1 MLSYDVVRGGGILFA
16 QNGDVTVAGTVVDKD
31 GEPVIGAAVYPA
43 GHLKAGVA
51 TDVDG
56 KFSLKVPKGVEEL
69 VVSALGYV
77 ERTVQVDKA
86 KRIVLEDDSQTIQE
100 TVVTGIFTRKKDS
113 FTGSV
118 QTVTADE
125 LKRVG
130 NANIIESLKNIEP
143 SLLILENLEQGSNPN
158 AMASMQIRGSSSLA
172 SATAGL
178 RSDYLNTG
186 NTPLFVVDG
195 FITTQQKVQDMD
207 MNRVQSIT
215 ILKDASAKAVY
226 GSQGANGVI
235 VIETKALTNDR
246 SLVTYTGS
254 VSVEAPDLTSY
265 NLCNAL
271 EKLEIE
277 KREGYYDVSSES
289 TSFLLLKQKLYEDRL
304 KRALEGENTYWLSK
318 PLRLGIGHKHSLGIE
333 LGSKELKGM
342 IDFGYND
349 VQGAMKGSYRKVI
362 SGDVTLSYRKDKWT
376 FRNIMGISYMNSSE
390 SPWGSFSDYAK
401 LNPYFT
407 PYDGDGNLKRVL
419 YSNVVEGTD
428 LTLGESVYNPMYNAF
443 IGGRNTSEYLEV
455 TDNFYAEYQLHPSTK
470 LVARLGVETKRE
482 QSDVFKPADHTDFMS
497 FTAEDERLRRGSYDL
512 TNGTYTRFS
521 GDVSAQFNHT
531 FNKVHDVFAT
541 AQYSIAQSSQSYVT
555 HYAEG
560 FPNSNMNN
568 ITFARQ
574 YAMDSTPTGYD
585 GINRNLGALLTGG
598 YSYGNRY
605 MADATVKANAS
616 SVFGVKNHWGLFW
629 SAGLAWNLHNETFL
643 KDASSWLKQLK
654 LRGSIGSSG
663 NQGYSSNVSLPVYR
677 YYSNSYYNGFSGA
690 SLENME
696 NPDMGWEEKMDY
708 NIAVDLRTTRLDATL
723 EAYIADTRNMV
734 FTRTLLPSSGFSSVN
749 DNLGKVR
756 NKGIE
761 ASLSYTLYRKG
772 ASYFSV
778 FGKVAFN
785 DNRIL
790 EISDELDAFNKEQQ
804 ANALLTGASAP
815 VVQYYDGMPIHSIWA
830 VHSLGIDP
838 VTGKEIYED
847 LNGSMTDVWSYANIR
862 NCGSSDPLYNGN
874 FGFNGEIKGIGLNLV
889 MSFYGGGYTY
899 NTTLLS
905 KVEGADIQN
914 NVDRRIYAGRW
925 FKPGQVVPYK
935 MGFVNQTIETRPTDR
950 FVQKNNVLNIAS
962 LSLYYEF
969 PMSFVRRLRMDRLRA
984 TLYLNDLYTFSSIE
998 IERGTGYPY
1007 ARTFSFSI
1015 NATF

>member
-86 KRIVLEDDSQTIQE
+86 KRIVPEDDSQTIQE

-158 AMASMQIRGSSSLA
+158 AMASMQIRGSSSL
-172 SATAGL
+172 STATAGL

-246 SLVTYTGS
+246 SLGTYTGS

-318 PLRLGIGHKHSLGIE
+318 PLRLGIVHKHSLGIE

-349 VQGAMKGSYRKVI
+349 VQGAMKGSYRKII
-362 SGDVTLSYRKDKWT
+362 SGDVNLSYRKDKWT
-376 FRNIMGISYMNSSE
+376 FRNIMSISYMNSSE
-390 SPWGSFSDYAK
+390 SPWGSFSDYAM

-407 PYDGDGNLKRVL
+407 PYDEDGNLKRVL

-428 LTLGESVYNPMYNAF
+428 IRLGTSVYNPMYNAF
-443 IGGRNTSEYLEV
+443 IGGKNTSEYLEV

-470 LVARLGVETKRE
+470 LVARLGVETQRD

-497 FTAEDERLRRGSYDL
+497 LTAEDDRLRRGSYDL

-541 AQYSIAQSSQSYVT
+541 VQYSIAQSSQSSVT

-598 YSYGNRY
+598 YSYDNRY

-629 SAGLAWNLHNETFL
+629 SAGLAWNLHNEAFL
-643 KDASSWLKQLK
+643 KDASS
-654 LRGSIGSSG
+654 
-663 NQGYSSNVSLPVYR
+663 
-677 YYSNSYYNGFSGA
+677 
-690 SLENME
+690 
-696 NPDMGWEEKMDY
+696 
-708 NIAVDLRTTRLDATL
+708 
-723 EAYIADTRNMV
+723 
-734 FTRTLLPSSGFSSVN
+734 
-749 DNLGKVR
+749 
-756 NKGIE
+756 
-761 ASLSYTLYRKG
+761 
-772 ASYFSV
+772 
-778 FGKVAFN
+778 
-785 DNRIL
+785 
-790 EISDELDAFNKEQQ
+790 
-804 ANALLTGASAP
+804 
-815 VVQYYDGMPIHSIWA
+815 
-830 VHSLGIDP
+830 
-838 VTGKEIYED
+838 
-847 LNGSMTDVWSYANIR
+847 
-862 NCGSSDPLYNGN
+862 
-874 FGFNGEIKGIGLNLV
+874 
-889 MSFYGGGYTY
+889 
-899 NTTLLS
+899 
-905 KVEGADIQN
+905 
-914 NVDRRIYAGRW
+914 
-925 FKPGQVVPYK
+925 
-935 MGFVNQTIETRPTDR
+935 
-950 FVQKNNVLNIAS
+950 
-962 LSLYYEF
+962 
-969 PMSFVRRLRMDRLRA
+969 
-984 TLYLNDLYTFSSIE
+984 
-998 IERGTGYPY
+998 
-1007 ARTFSFSI
+1007 
-1015 NATF
+1015 